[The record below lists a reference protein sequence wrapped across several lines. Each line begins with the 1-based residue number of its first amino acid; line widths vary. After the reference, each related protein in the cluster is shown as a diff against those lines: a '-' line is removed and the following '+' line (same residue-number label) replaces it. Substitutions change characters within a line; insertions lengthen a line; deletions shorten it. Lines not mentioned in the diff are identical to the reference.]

1 MDRVRILDTTL
12 RDGEQSPGFSMNIQE
27 KLRMAKQLERL
38 GVDIIEAGFP
48 IASKGDFDAVK
59 LIAESIKD
67 SRISALAR
75 ANNNDIDRAWEAIKN
90 ARYPFIHT
98 FISTSDIHL
107 THQLRKS
114 REEVL
119 EMAISAVKRAKSYT
133 EDIEF
138 SAMDA
143 TRSDRDYLCQ
153 IVEAAIDAGATT
165 VNIPDTV
172 GYTIPSEY
180 GDLISYIRK
189 NVSNIDKAVISVH
202 CHNDLGLSTANSIA
216 AVLNGSRQVE
226 CTINGIGERA
236 GNTSLEEV
244 VMILYTRKD
253 YAHLET
259 NIKTEEIYN
268 TSKLLTRIT
277 GVGVQPNKAI
287 VGSNAFAHESGIHT
301 DGLLKDKITY
311 EIMTPES
318 VGVKKSSIILGKHSG
333 RHALRDEL
341 NNRGYELSDE
351 NINKIFNRFKE
362 LADKKK
368 NLYDEDLETIVAE
381 IILRAPDKYKLVN
394 MNVISGSFAIPTATI
409 QMEVENEQI
418 KDVGMGDGPV
428 DAAFKTIAK
437 ITGTKSRLLKY
448 SVDSI
453 TGGTDAQGEVTVRLE
468 EEGKEIVGRGAHNDI
483 IMARALAYINSL
495 NILEHLEKNPVKITY
510 TE

>member
-1 MDRVRILDTTL
+1 MLEKVVFFDTTL
-12 RDGEQSPGFSMNIQE
+12 RDGEQSPGFSMNIPE
-27 KLRMAKQLERL
+27 KLRMAKQLEKL

-48 IASKGDFDAVK
+48 IASQGDFEAVK
-59 LIAESIKD
+59 LIAESIKK
-67 SRISALAR
+67 SQVAGLAR
-75 ANNNDIDRAWEAIKN
+75 ANNKDIERAWEAVQN
-90 ARYPFIHT
+90 AEHPRIHT

-119 EMAISAVKRAKSYT
+119 DMAISAVKKAKSYT
-133 EDIEF
+133 ENVEF

-153 IVEAAIDAGATT
+153 VIKAAIDAGATT

-172 GYTIPSEY
+172 GYTIPSEF
-180 GDLISYIRK
+180 GDMIKYIIK

-202 CHNDLGLSTANSIA
+202 CHNDLGLATANSLS
-216 AVLNGSRQVE
+216 AVLNGARQVE

-259 NIKTEEIYN
+259 NIISEEIYS
-268 TSKLLTRIT
+268 TSRLLTSIT

-287 VGSNAFAHESGIHT
+287 VGANAFAHESGIHT

-318 VGVKKSSIILGKHSG
+318 VGVKKSIIVLGKHSG

-341 NNRGYELSDE
+341 KNRGYELSDADV
-351 NINKIFNRFKE
+351 NKVFNRFKE

-368 NLYDEDLETIVAE
+368 QLFDEDLETIVAE
-381 IILRAPDKYKLVN
+381 IVLRAPDKYKLIN
-394 MNVISGSFAIPTATI
+394 MNVVSGSFAIPTATV
-409 QMEVENEQI
+409 QMEVDGEQI

-437 ITGTKSRLLKY
+437 ITKTKSKLLKY
-448 SVDSI
+448 GVDSI
-453 TGGTDAQGEVTVRLE
+453 TGGTDAQGVVTVRLE
-468 EEGKEIVGRGAHNDI
+468 GNGNEIVGRGAHTDI
-483 IMARALAYINSL
+483 IMASVLAYINAL
-495 NILEHLEKNPVKITY
+495 NRLEYLKKNPIKNQLY
-510 TE
+510 

>member
-1 MDRVRILDTTL
+1 LEKVVFFDTTL
-12 RDGEQSPGFSMNIQE
+12 RDGEQSPGFSMNIPE
-27 KLRMAKQLERL
+27 KLRMAKQLEKL

-48 IASKGDFDAVK
+48 IASQGDFEAVK
-59 LIAESIKD
+59 LIAESIKK
-67 SRISALAR
+67 SQVAGLAR
-75 ANNNDIDRAWEAIKN
+75 ANNKDIERAWEAVQN
-90 ARYPFIHT
+90 AEHPRIHT

-119 EMAISAVKRAKSYT
+119 DMAISAVKKAKSYT
-133 EDIEF
+133 ENVEF

-153 IVEAAIDAGATT
+153 VIEAAIDAGATT

-172 GYTIPSEY
+172 GYTIPSEF
-180 GDLISYIRK
+180 GDLIKYIIK

-202 CHNDLGLSTANSIA
+202 CHNDLGLATANSLS
-216 AVLNGSRQVE
+216 AVLNGARQVE

-259 NIKTEEIYN
+259 NIISEEIYS
-268 TSKLLTRIT
+268 TSRLLTRIT
-277 GVGVQPNKAI
+277 GVDVQPNKAI
-287 VGSNAFAHESGIHT
+287 VGANAFAHESGIHT

-318 VGVKKSSIILGKHSG
+318 VGVKKSIIVLGKHSG

-341 NNRGYELSDE
+341 KNRGYELSDADV
-351 NINKIFNRFKE
+351 NKVFNRFKE

-368 NLYDEDLETIVAE
+368 QLFDEDLETIVAE
-381 IILRAPDKYKLVN
+381 IVLRAPDKYKLIN
-394 MNVISGSFAIPTATI
+394 MNVVSGSFAIPTATV
-409 QMEVENEQI
+409 QMEVDGEQI
-418 KDVGMGDGPV
+418 KDVGIGDGPV

-437 ITGTKSRLLKY
+437 ITKTKSKLLKY
-448 SVDSI
+448 GVDSI
-453 TGGTDAQGEVTVRLE
+453 TGGTDAQGVVTVRLE
-468 EEGKEIVGRGAHNDI
+468 GNGNEIVGRGAHTDI
-483 IMARALAYINSL
+483 IMASVLAYINAL
-495 NILEHLEKNPVKITY
+495 NRLEYLKKNPIKNQLY
-510 TE
+510 

>member
-1 MDRVRILDTTL
+1 LEKVVFFDTTL
-12 RDGEQSPGFSMNIQE
+12 RDGEQSPGFSMNIPE
-27 KLRMAKQLERL
+27 KLRMAKQLEKL

-48 IASKGDFDAVK
+48 IASQGDFEAVK
-59 LIAESIKD
+59 LIAESIKK
-67 SRISALAR
+67 SQVAGLAR
-75 ANNNDIDRAWEAIKN
+75 ANNKDIERAWEAVQN
-90 ARYPFIHT
+90 AEHPRIHT

-119 EMAISAVKRAKSYT
+119 DMAISAVKKAKSYT
-133 EDIEF
+133 ENVEF

-153 IVEAAIDAGATT
+153 VIEAAIDAGATT

-172 GYTIPSEY
+172 GYTIPSEF
-180 GDLISYIRK
+180 GDMIKYIIK

-202 CHNDLGLSTANSIA
+202 CHNDLGLATANSLS
-216 AVLNGSRQVE
+216 AVLNGARQVE

-259 NIKTEEIYN
+259 NIISEEIYS
-268 TSKLLTRIT
+268 TSRLLTSIT

-287 VGSNAFAHESGIHT
+287 VGANAFAHESGIHT

-318 VGVKKSSIILGKHSG
+318 VGVKKSIIVLGKHSG

-341 NNRGYELSDE
+341 KNRGYELSDGDV
-351 NINKIFNRFKE
+351 NKVFNRFKE

-368 NLYDEDLETIVAE
+368 QLFDEDLETIVAE
-381 IILRAPDKYKLVN
+381 IVLRAPDKYKLIN
-394 MNVISGSFAIPTATI
+394 MNVVSGSFAIPTATV
-409 QMEVENEQI
+409 QMEVDGEQI

-437 ITGTKSRLLKY
+437 ITKTKSKLLKY
-448 SVDSI
+448 GVDSI
-453 TGGTDAQGEVTVRLE
+453 TGGTDAQGVVTVRLE
-468 EEGKEIVGRGAHNDI
+468 GNGNEIVGRGAHTDI
-483 IMARALAYINSL
+483 IMASVLAYINAL
-495 NILEHLEKNPVKITY
+495 NRLEYLKKNPIKNQLY
-510 TE
+510 

>member
-1 MDRVRILDTTL
+1 
-12 RDGEQSPGFSMNIQE
+12 N
-27 KLRMAKQLERL
+27 K
-38 GVDIIEAGFP
+38 DIE
-48 IASKGDFDAVK
+48 
-59 LIAESIKD
+59 
-67 SRISALAR
+67 
-75 ANNNDIDRAWEAIKN
+75 RAWEAVQN
-90 ARYPFIHT
+90 AEHPRIHT

-119 EMAISAVKRAKSYT
+119 AMAISAVKKAKSYT
-133 EDIEF
+133 ENVEF

-153 IVEAAIDAGATT
+153 VIKAAIDAGATT

-172 GYTIPSEY
+172 GYTIPSEF
-180 GDLISYIRK
+180 GDMIKYIIK

-202 CHNDLGLSTANSIA
+202 CHNDLGLATANSLS
-216 AVLNGSRQVE
+216 AVLNGARQVE

-259 NIKTEEIYN
+259 NIISEEIYS
-268 TSKLLTRIT
+268 TSRLLTSIT

-287 VGSNAFAHESGIHT
+287 VGANAFAHESGIHT

-318 VGVKKSSIILGKHSG
+318 VGVKKSIIVLGKHSG

-341 NNRGYELSDE
+341 KNRGYELSDADV
-351 NINKIFNRFKE
+351 NKVFNRFKE

-368 NLYDEDLETIVAE
+368 QLFDEDLETIVAE
-381 IILRAPDKYKLVN
+381 IVLRAPDKYKLIN
-394 MNVISGSFAIPTATI
+394 MNVVSGSFAIPTATV
-409 QMEVENEQI
+409 QMEVDGEQI

-437 ITGTKSRLLKY
+437 ITKTKSKLLKY
-448 SVDSI
+448 GVDSI
-453 TGGTDAQGEVTVRLE
+453 TGGTDAQGVVTVRLE
-468 EEGKEIVGRGAHNDI
+468 GNGNEIVGRGAHTDI
-483 IMARALAYINSL
+483 IMASVLAYINAL
-495 NILEHLEKNPVKITY
+495 NRLEYLKKNPIKNQLY
-510 TE
+510 

>member
-1 MDRVRILDTTL
+1 LEKVVFFDTTL
-12 RDGEQSPGFSMNIQE
+12 RDGEQSPGFSMNIPE
-27 KLRMAKQLERL
+27 KLRMAKQLEKL

-48 IASKGDFDAVK
+48 IASQGDFEAVK
-59 LIAESIKD
+59 LIAESIKK
-67 SRISALAR
+67 SQVAGLAR
-75 ANNNDIDRAWEAIKN
+75 ANNKDIERAWEAVQN
-90 ARYPFIHT
+90 AEHPRIHT

-119 EMAISAVKRAKSYT
+119 DMAISAVKKAKSYT
-133 EDIEF
+133 ENVEF

-153 IVEAAIDAGATT
+153 VIKAAIDAGATT

-172 GYTIPSEY
+172 GYTIPSEF
-180 GDLISYIRK
+180 GDMIKYIIK

-202 CHNDLGLSTANSIA
+202 CHNDLGLATANSLS
-216 AVLNGSRQVE
+216 AVLNGARQVE

-259 NIKTEEIYN
+259 NIISEEIYS
-268 TSKLLTRIT
+268 TSRLLTSIT

-287 VGSNAFAHESGIHT
+287 VGANAFAHESGIHT

-318 VGVKKSSIILGKHSG
+318 VGVKKSIIVLGKHSG

-341 NNRGYELSDE
+341 KNRGYELSDADV
-351 NINKIFNRFKE
+351 NKVFNRFKE

-368 NLYDEDLETIVAE
+368 QLFDEDLETIVAE
-381 IILRAPDKYKLVN
+381 IVLRAPDKYKLIN
-394 MNVISGSFAIPTATI
+394 MNVVSGSFAIPTATV
-409 QMEVENEQI
+409 QMEVDGEQI

-437 ITGTKSRLLKY
+437 ITKTKSKLLKY
-448 SVDSI
+448 GVDSI
-453 TGGTDAQGEVTVRLE
+453 TGGTDAQGVVTVRLE
-468 EEGKEIVGRGAHNDI
+468 GNGNEIVGRGAHTDI
-483 IMARALAYINSL
+483 IMASVLAYINAL
-495 NILEHLEKNPVKITY
+495 NRLEYLKKNPIKNQLY
-510 TE
+510 